1 LQKVGDNK
9 SPSRGRKTAKMK
21 LVSMQLP
28 DSWVE
33 ELEIL
38 VERGLYPSR
47 SEAIRHAIKDLLDEE
62 LSSSGRWSMPNRRKT
77 RVSSHHA
84 HR

>member
-1 LQKVGDNK
+1 MRKMGEDKDLSKGK
-9 SPSRGRKTAKMK
+9 KTARMK

-38 VERGLYPSR
+38 VQRGLYPSR

-62 LSSSGRWSMPNRRKT
+62 MSSSERWGVPSRKKT
-77 RVSSHHA
+77 RVESH
-84 HR
+84 